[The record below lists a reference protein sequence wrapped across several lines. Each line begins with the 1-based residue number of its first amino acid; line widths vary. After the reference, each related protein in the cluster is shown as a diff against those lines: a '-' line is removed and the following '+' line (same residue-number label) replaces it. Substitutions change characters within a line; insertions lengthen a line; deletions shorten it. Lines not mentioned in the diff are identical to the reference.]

1 MTWADAANEV
11 LKRAREPLKPSE
23 IVQQAV
29 RLNFIRKKRQANVQ
43 MAASIRQ
50 DSQHRFFSIGKGRHG
65 LREWLRGKKVTVA
78 DLAFW
83 ILKSENKL
91 LYYRDI
97 AKQIEK
103 LRDLGKTPD
112 IAVHVVLKNG
122 KAFKKFGRGTFGL
135 KSWAL
140 PARLYGD
147 FEYATPSQFWKIP
160 SRLSRFLSAA
170 RQVAKICCPYVDK
183 STFQTFISRI
193 PKKVETQLI
202 VTKDVQWQ
210 NKVKAG
216 LSGDLLAK
224 FASGRRLITRRVDEL
239 HSRFIVIDDMSVC
252 LLSADLQTDQQT
264 KRYQYAYFTNDPK
277 ITKDAIAYFDGLWT
291 NGEVC
296 DLEAEA
302 RASP

>member
-1 MTWADAANEV
+1 MTWANAANEV

-29 RLNFIRKKRQANVQ
+29 RLNFITKKRQANVQ

-50 DSQHRFFSIGKGRHG
+50 DSRRRFFSIGKGRYG
-65 LREWLRGKKVTVA
+65 LKEWLKGKKVTIA

-83 ILKSENKL
+83 IFKSENKL
-91 LYYRDI
+91 LSYRDI
-97 AKQIEK
+97 AKQIERV
-103 LRDLGKTPD
+103 RDLGKTPD

-122 KAFKKFGRGTFGL
+122 KAFKKFGRGIFGL
-135 KSWAL
+135 KSWSL
-140 PARLYGD
+140 PTRLYGD
-147 FEYATPSQFWKIP
+147 FKYATPSQFWRMP
-160 SRLSRFLSAA
+160 SRLSKFLSGA

-193 PKKVETQLI
+193 PKRVETQLI

-216 LSGDLLAK
+216 LSGDFLAK

-239 HSRFIVIDDMSVC
+239 HSRFIVIDDVSVC

-277 ITKDAIAYFDGLWT
+277 ITKDAIAYFDDLWT

-302 RASP
+302 RVSP